1 VKQVHGD
8 DRLTTIVVGQGEHHI
23 DGHYVDIA
31 SAMRIVGDP
40 GVPKE
45 KIVVVGGREWPSAT
59 PDTASSEEEWR
70 VWVLFL
76 FYDGRCPCGTV
87 W

>member
-1 VKQVHGD
+1 MKQVHGD

-45 KIVVVGGREWPSAT
+45 KIVVVGVL
-59 PDTASSEEEWR
+59 SSR
-70 VWVLFL
+70 KGFQ
-76 FYDGRCPCGTV
+76 GTTICNT
-87 W
+87 